1 MVKNKAE
8 RGIAIF
14 EAAKGVAMLLAAFGL
29 LAFLHENIEAVAVSL
44 LLHLHLDPQTHYPHF
59 FLQLASHVGDKQ
71 IWLFA
76 LYAFFYASLRCLEA
90 YGLWFNLRWGQWI
103 AVISGG
109 LYLPIEVFEVLKQFS
124 WLKLLVLVGNVA
136 VVVFMVYKI
145 KYEHVEA
152 HLNQ

>member
-14 EAAKGVAMLLAAFGL
+14 EASKGAAMLLAAFGL
-29 LAFLHENIEAVAVSL
+29 LALLHEKVEMVAESL
-44 LLHLHLDPQTHYPHF
+44 ILHLHLDPQTNYPHF

-76 LYAFFYASLRCLEA
+76 LYAFFYAGLRGLEA
-90 YGLWFNLRWGQWI
+90 YGLWFNLRWGHWV

-109 LYLPIEVFEVLKQFS
+109 LYLPIEVYEVLKQFS
-124 WLKLLVLVGNVA
+124 WFKILVLLVNIA
-136 VVVFMVYKI
+136 VVVFMAYKI
-145 KYEHVEA
+145 KYERLEPH
-152 HLNQ
+152 H